1 MKRLA
6 IDDVLKQ
13 VQRDLN
19 LSKETERDLL
29 DEIRS
34 HLEDAV
40 AAAKLAGLDEEAALL
55 KAAEQFGVDEVA
67 PELQAVH
74 IEWES
79 ADAILLAAVPV
90 VSALVLRWSVFSA
103 DGSALGWQQ
112 ILSAPL
118 FWIVAI
124 AALVIPLWQ
133 FKRWQYAIAGWGIF
147 WMISLIFIV
156 FPTVSQW

>member
-1 MKRLA
+1 MRRLT
-6 IDDVLKQ
+6 IDDVLANI
-13 VQRDLN
+13 QRELN

-40 AAAKLAGLDEEAALL
+40 ADAKLAGLDEEAALL
-55 KAAEQFGVDEVA
+55 KAAEQFGIEEVA
-67 PELQAVH
+67 PQLQAVH
-74 IEWES
+74 LEWES

-90 VSALVLRWSVFSA
+90 VCALMLRWVVFWA
-103 DGSALGWQQ
+103 EGSALGWQQ

-133 FKRWQYAIAGWGIF
+133 FKRWQYAVAGWGIF

-156 FPTVSQW
+156 FPTASQW

>member
-1 MKRLA
+1 MRRLT
-6 IDDVLKQ
+6 IDDVLANI
-13 VQRDLN
+13 QRELN

-40 AAAKLAGLDEEAALL
+40 ADAKLAGLDEEAALL
-55 KAAEQFGVDEVA
+55 KAAEQFGIEEVA

-74 IEWES
+74 LEWES

-90 VSALVLRWSVFSA
+90 VCALMLRWVVFSA
-103 DGSALGWQQ
+103 EGSALGWQQ

-133 FKRWQYAIAGWGIF
+133 FKRWQYAVAGWGIF

-156 FPTVSQW
+156 FPTASQW

>member
-1 MKRLA
+1 MRRLT
-6 IDDVLKQ
+6 IDDVLANI
-13 VQRDLN
+13 QRELN

-40 AAAKLAGLDEEAALL
+40 ADAKLAGLDEEAALL
-55 KAAEQFGVDEVA
+55 KAAEQFGIEEVA

-74 IEWES
+74 LEWES

-90 VSALVLRWSVFSA
+90 VCALMLRWTVFSA
-103 DGSALGWQQ
+103 EGSALGWQQ

-133 FKRWQYAIAGWGIF
+133 FKRWQYAVAGWGIF

-156 FPTVSQW
+156 FPTASQW